1 MAEKERF
8 EVLLEEINTKM
19 DLLIEGHQTL
29 DEKIDRITREW
40 RDGMAQMRGEL
51 QVEIVAVRD
60 GLREEIAQMRKELSN
75 KIDKISE
82 KLLDHERRVTNLE
95 R

>member
-8 EVLLEEINTKM
+8 EVFLEQINTKM

-29 DEKIDRITREW
+29 DQTIDRITREL
-40 RDGMAQMRGEL
+40 REEMAQMRGEL
-51 QVEIVAVRD
+51 
-60 GLREEIAQMRKELSN
+60 SN
-75 KIDKISE
+75 EIDKISE

>member
-1 MAEKERF
+1 MADKERF

-29 DEKIDRITREW
+29 DEKIDRITREL
-40 RDGMAQMRGEL
+40 RDGM
-51 QVEIVAVRD
+51 
-60 GLREEIAQMRKELSN
+60 AQMRKELSN

-82 KLLDHERRVTNLE
+82 KLLDHERRITTRE

>member
-40 RDGMAQMRGEL
+40 
-51 QVEIVAVRD
+51 
-60 GLREEIAQMRKELSN
+60 LR
-75 KIDKISE
+75 
-82 KLLDHERRVTNLE
+82 
-95 R
+95 